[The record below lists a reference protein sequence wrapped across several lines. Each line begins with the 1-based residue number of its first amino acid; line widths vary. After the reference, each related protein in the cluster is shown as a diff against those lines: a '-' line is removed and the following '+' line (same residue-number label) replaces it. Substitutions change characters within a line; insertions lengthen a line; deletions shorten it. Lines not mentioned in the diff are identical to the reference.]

1 MEMINLYRSITAG
14 FLISIASMIYANCQ
28 NHILGAL
35 LFSLSLIAIIR
46 YDAVIYTGSI
56 GCCHFKL
63 SDIIAI
69 ILVLIGN
76 IVGCCFSFLFPN
88 NSYDIITQ
96 KLSMSVWQIMS
107 GSILC
112 GVLVFIAIVLYYD
125 CKNMFPT
132 IMCVMAF
139 ILAGGEGSI
148 TNICYLF
155 NARIFTLESLKFIIL
170 VIIGNAIGA
179 TICKVLLSEC
189 ANEVKNSGKKI

>member
-46 YDAVIYTGSI
+46 YDAVIYTGSV
-56 GCCHFKL
+56 GYCHFKL
-63 SDIIAI
+63 NDILAI

-112 GVLVFIAIVLYYD
+112 GVLVFIAIVLDYD
-125 CKNMFPT
+125 GNMFTT

-155 NARIFTLESLKFIIL
+155 NARIFTLKALEFIIL

-179 TICKVLLSEC
+179 TICKILLSEC
-189 ANEVKNSGKKI
+189 ANEVKNNGKKI

>member
-14 FLISIASMIYANCQ
+14 FLISIASMVYANCQ
-28 NHILGAL
+28 NHILGAF
-35 LFSLSLIAIIR
+35 LFSLGLIAIIR
-46 YDAVIYTGSI
+46 YEAVIYTASV

-63 SDIIAI
+63 NDIIAI

-76 IVGCCFSFLFPN
+76 TVGCCFSFLFPN

-112 GVLVFIAIVLYYD
+112 GVLVFIAIVLDY
-125 CKNMFPT
+125 KGENMFAT
-132 IMCVMAF
+132 IMCMMTF

-155 NARIFTLESLKFIIL
+155 NARIFTLKAFEFIIL

-179 TICKVLLSEC
+179 TICKILLSEC
-189 ANEVKNSGKKI
+189 ANEAKNNGKKI